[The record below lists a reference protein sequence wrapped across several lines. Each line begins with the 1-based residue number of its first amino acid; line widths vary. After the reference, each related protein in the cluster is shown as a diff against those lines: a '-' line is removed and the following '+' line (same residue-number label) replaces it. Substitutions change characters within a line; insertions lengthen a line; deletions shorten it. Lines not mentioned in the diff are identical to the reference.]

1 MKTLL
6 IKHPKT
12 LASFV
17 LSGGLALVVSA
28 CSSSN
33 ATTPGIS
40 PQVMADSLHA
50 VMAADRT
57 VYTKK
62 VVNRLVK
69 EDKVIKASEHWED
82 DKALPLPAQMFRFG
96 AEMVAE
102 KGAPFS
108 YSLLS
113 LWPINK
119 QNAPKTDAEKE
130 GLKYIADNPGKNFY
144 KEEELGGVKYYTA
157 IYPDPAVAPACVDC
171 HNDHKDT
178 PKSDFKIGDVMG
190 GVVIRI
196 PLTS

>member
-1 MKTLL
+1 MKTF
-6 IKHPKT
+6 KYPKT
-12 LASFV
+12 LAMATIITTSAF
-17 LSGGLALVVSA
+17 ALEGCGEGTAS
-28 CSSSN
+28 
-33 ATTPGIS
+33 TGIS
-40 PQVMADSLHA
+40 PQKVSDALHS

-57 VYTKK
+57 VYTRK

-69 EDKVIKASEHWED
+69 EEKVIKASEHWQD

-102 KGAPFS
+102 DDAGFS

-119 QNAPKTDAEKE
+119 QNAPKTDAEKT
-130 GLKYIADNPGKNFY
+130 GLQYLIDNPGKNY
-144 KEEELGGVKYYTA
+144 YTEEKLGDTKYYTA

-171 HNDHKDT
+171 HNNHKDT
-178 PKSDFKIGDVMG
+178 PKSDFKLGDVMG

-196 PLTS
+196 PLS